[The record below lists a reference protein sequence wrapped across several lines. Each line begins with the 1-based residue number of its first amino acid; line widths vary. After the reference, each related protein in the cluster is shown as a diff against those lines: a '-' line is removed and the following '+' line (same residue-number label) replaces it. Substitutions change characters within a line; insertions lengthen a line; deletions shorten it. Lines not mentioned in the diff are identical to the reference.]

1 MSSRDIELWTDER
14 WYDALVRHLKGETL
28 ESKLESYVD
37 ELCRN
42 LLPDY
47 EYEQIRKEIEQ
58 ERIAQAE
65 QNEANRRFAVFHVT
79 ERGEQSRFLVD
90 EPIEFLNAAR
100 SMRSYIRA
108 QSSASDFHD
117 YFTRYFV
124 GVQDINAAEF
134 ERHISERLENTGRV
148 TGAFDIDLDA
158 GTFGAL
164 HIDNGWGYFP
174 VKDVCTA
181 VYHADRRTDEPLEKR
196 WERFLEHLDGK
207 ELTPKTLAQDAP
219 GMGMEPTMC

>member
-14 WYDALVRHLKGETL
+14 WYDALARHLKGETL
-28 ESKLESYVD
+28 ESKLEGYID

-47 EYEQIRKEIEQ
+47 EYEQISKEIFREQQ
-58 ERIAQAE
+58 EREAQR
-65 QNEANRRFAVFHVT
+65 EANRRFAVFHVT
-79 ERGEQSRFLVD
+79 ERGEESRFLV
-90 EPIEFLNAAR
+90 ERPMEFLNAAR
-100 SMRSYIRA
+100 SVRHYTRG
-108 QSSASDFHD
+108 QSSAPDLHHYFSDV
-117 YFTRYFV
+117 R
-124 GVQDINAAEF
+124 DINAAEF
-134 ERHISERLENTGRV
+134 EQYVSERVENTGRV

-164 HIDNGWGYFP
+164 HIDNGWGYFS

-207 ELTPKTLAQDAP
+207 ELTPQTPAQDAP
-219 GMGMEPTMC
+219 DMGMEPTMC